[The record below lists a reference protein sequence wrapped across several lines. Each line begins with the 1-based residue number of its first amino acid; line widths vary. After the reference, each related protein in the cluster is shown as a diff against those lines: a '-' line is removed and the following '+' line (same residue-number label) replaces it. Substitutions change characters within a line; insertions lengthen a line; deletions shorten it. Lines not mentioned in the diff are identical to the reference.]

1 MMDIHTYFPTF
12 LLQHIDIPLAQSMSP
27 VVDRYLSMTTAEMY
41 DIAGHKTTYQE
52 GELNKA
58 LNSEPEIV
66 EFIKVITDMGKS
78 FLDYRGFN
86 SDAIPFNPFVFVN
99 QIDKGAFFHRHA
111 HPNSVLSGVM
121 YVEAYSESAGLII
134 HDPRPYKVFR
144 ELPLKNPN
152 LMNAT
157 EINLRVK
164 TGLIYMWDAWI
175 EHEVPQ
181 NHSSLPRKTLV
192 FNL

>member
-1 MMDIHTYFPTF
+1 MDIHVYFPTF
-12 LLQHIDIPLAQSMSP
+12 LAQHVDESLAQFVTP
-27 VVDRYLSMTTAEMY
+27 VVDRYLAMSDSELY
-41 DIAGHKTTYQE
+41 GISGHRSTYHE

-58 LNSEPEIV
+58 LNAEPEIV
-66 EFIKVITDMGKS
+66 EFKKVVLDMGKS
-78 FLDYRGFN
+78 FLDQRGFN
-86 SDAIPFNPFVFVN
+86 SHAITFNPFVFVN
-99 QIDKGAFFHRHA
+99 QINKGAFFHRHA

-144 ELPLKNPN
+144 ELPLREAKID
-152 LMNAT
+152 NAT
-157 EINLRVK
+157 EMHLRVK

-181 NHSSLPRKTLV
+181 NHSTLPRKTLV